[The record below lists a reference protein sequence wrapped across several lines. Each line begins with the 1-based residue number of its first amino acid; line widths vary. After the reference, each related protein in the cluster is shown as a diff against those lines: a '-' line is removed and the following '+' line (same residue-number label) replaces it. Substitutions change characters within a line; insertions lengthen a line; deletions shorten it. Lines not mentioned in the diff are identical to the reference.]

1 MEITPLLFTA
11 ILPIFLVV
19 AAGFLA
25 RRLEWLDPSADQS
38 IMRVVLNLLYPA
50 LIFSFILENPALR
63 QTANLLLPPL
73 FGFSSVVAGM
83 VIALLLARFLGLG
96 NSREQRT
103 FAFITGMYNYSYLP
117 VPIVAALFGRE
128 TTGVLIVSNLGVE
141 IALWVLGIGFILSAH
156 DSKPLWKRI
165 LSGPIIAILIAVP
178 INSLGWS
185 AALPSSFY
193 GAVELLGGCAIPVG
207 LILIGATIADLARG
221 IQWRARSEYMFYGIS
236 LRMLLLPS
244 LVILTAWCLPFS
256 IELKRVMVIQG
267 AMPCAIFPIVLA
279 RHFDGASEIALKV
292 ALSTTALSL
301 VTIPL
306 WIGFGLYLIGN

>member
-1 MEITPLLFTA
+1 MEITSLVFTA

-19 AAGFLA
+19 TTGYLA
-25 RRLEWLDPSADQS
+25 RRFRWLDPSADKS

-73 FGFSSVVAGM
+73 FGFLTVATGM
-83 VIALLLARFLGLG
+83 VIAFLFARLLSLG

-141 IALWVLGIGFILSAH
+141 LALWILGIGFILSAH
-156 DSKPLWKRI
+156 DSKPIWKRI
-165 LSGPIIAILIAVP
+165 LSGPVIAILIAVP

-185 AALPSSFY
+185 TALPTYLY
-193 GAVELLGGCAIPVG
+193 GAIELLGGCAIPVG
-207 LILIGATIADLARG
+207 LILIGATIADLANG
-221 IQWRARSEYMFYGIS
+221 IQWRKRCEYIFYGIS
-236 LRMLLLPS
+236 LRMLLLPC
-244 LVILTAWCLPFS
+244 LVVLTAWCLPFS
-256 IELKRVMVIQG
+256 IELKRVMIIQG

-279 RHFDGASEIALKV
+279 RHFGGAPEIALKV

-301 VTIPL
+301 ITIPL